1 MHRLIRGVLCCEYAG
16 RAICCVQSKPLASGE
31 AKTAGGGATHD
42 SITLTIDGETI
53 GTRDLTRAIAELA
66 DLLGDLEAEL
76 SPDAGRGPRWEIAG
90 VSRPD
95 PARVVTNLR
104 PVANAP
110 DGGSE
115 TAAVWV
121 CIAGVRALGERPAR
135 PPAFSDEALKRV
147 LRLASLMKDVAGMEI
162 AGVEQSGTQERAIVT
177 PRAAANAA
185 AALEQG
191 ETRAYEVYGSV
202 EGPAEALDVR
212 GEPYFTVR
220 DAISG
225 GAVRC
230 YFGDG
235 EREEVALA
243 VSGKR
248 IVSVGGILHRDQ
260 AGRPQRISPVRSFAV
275 IDEPLPGEWVSPAGL
290 FAGIGDTQE
299 YLRSIRGE

>member
-1 MHRLIRGVLCCEYAG
+1 MLVVFESALSTNTSIDLHQEIMRL
-16 RAICCVQSKPLASGE
+16 SSE
-31 AKTAGGGATHD
+31 AAFRRTA
-42 SITLTIDGETI
+42 EF
-53 GTRDLTRAIAELA
+53 
-66 DLLGDLEAEL
+66 
-76 SPDAGRGPRWEIAG
+76 
-90 VSRPD
+90 
-95 PARVVTNLR
+95 
-104 PVANAP
+104 
-110 DGGSE
+110 
-115 TAAVWV
+115 
-121 CIAGVRALGERPAR
+121 VRALVAAMSLER
-135 PPAFSDEALKRV
+135 DEA
-147 LRLASLMKDVAGMEI
+147 G
-162 AGVEQSGTQERAIVT
+162 
-177 PRAAANAA
+177 
-185 AALEQG
+185 
-191 ETRAYEVYGSV
+191 AYEVYGSV

-220 DAISG
+220 DAIGG

-230 YFGDG
+230 YFGDS